1 MIAAAGT
8 GAGDLLLA
16 VAGLAAGTINGVAG
30 GGTLASFPALLA
42 TGLPALR
49 ANITST
55 VGIWPGYLGGVAGFR
70 KEIGDQPRRAARYSV
85 PAFLG
90 ALAGAVLL
98 LVTPSNTFSL
108 VVPYLVLLAAGLFAI
123 QPVLAKA
130 LQRHGREHP
139 ERRTAAWVGTMAGA
153 VYGGYFG
160 AGLGVMLLALLG
172 LVLPDSLVR
181 TNGLRS
187 LLSLVVNTG
196 ALLVFLTHGQVA
208 WADAGVLAGC
218 SLVGG
223 YGGARVARR
232 LPPVV
237 FRVLVIAL
245 GLATG
250 IKLLV
255 G

>member
-1 MIAAAGT
+1 MT
-8 GAGDLLLA
+8 GPTAGDLLLLA
-16 VAGLAAGTINGVAG
+16 GAGLAAGTLNGVAG

-55 VGIWPGYLGGVAGFR
+55 VGIYTGYLGGVAGFR
-70 KEIGDQPRRAARYSV
+70 KEIGEQPKRALRYSV

-90 ALAGAVLL
+90 ALGGAILL
-98 LVTPSNTFSL
+98 LVTPGSAFDR
-108 VVPYLVLLAAGLFAI
+108 VVPYLVLAAALLFAA
-123 QPVLAKA
+123 QPLLARA
-130 LQRHGREHP
+130 LQRHRHEHP
-139 ERRTAAWVGTMAGA
+139 EHRAVAWTGTFLGS

-160 AGLGVMLLALLG
+160 AGLGVVLLALLG
-172 LVLPDSLVR
+172 LALPDSLVR

-187 LLSLVVNTG
+187 MISLTVNT
-196 ALLVFLTHGQVA
+196 AAAAVFLVHGHVS
-208 WADAGVLAGC
+208 WPDAGVLAGG

-223 YGGARVARR
+223 YGGARLARR
-232 LPPVV
+232 LPPTP
-237 FRVLVIAL
+237 FRVIVVAL
-245 GLATG
+245 GLGTA